1 MKNVQ
6 IVFHPLNVHF
16 ITHGQDPPKERAK
29 NPMAMGIAKFNLG
42 FRVAYTWEQHKVV
55 GGNVFFFFFQFCHV
69 TLEVVIIPK
78 II

>member
-55 GGNVFFFFFQFCHV
+55 GGNVFFFFQFCHV
-69 TLEVVIIPK
+69 TLEVAIIPK